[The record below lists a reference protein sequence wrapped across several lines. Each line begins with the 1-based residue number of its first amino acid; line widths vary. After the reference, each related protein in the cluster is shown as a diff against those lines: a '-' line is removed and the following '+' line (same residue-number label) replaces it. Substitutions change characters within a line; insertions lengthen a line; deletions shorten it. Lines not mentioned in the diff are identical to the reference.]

1 MKKLALI
8 FMAILSLTAIKG
20 LAHIPSDK
28 KIIGQFRG
36 VPVNSITKIPINDP
50 KMKILLVKQTGELV
64 DSTGTYINQ
73 IGGKDFVEFCT
84 YVYENGD
91 YKLIFIHEDY
101 DTTRIDVKFDG
112 KKKYKE
118 LGSIS
123 VRKLT
128 RAEKGVKLG
137 EVVVAATKVKFYNK
151 GDTIVYDAD
160 AFQLSNGSM
169 LDGLIEQL
177 PGAELHDNGRISVN
191 GKFVQEILLNG
202 KDFFKGNNQVALENL
217 PAYMVKN
224 VEVYDKQSDESRY
237 AGMKMDEGT
246 FVMNIKLKKDYQAGW
261 IANAEVGGGTKERYM
276 GRAFGLRFSPTS
288 RVSVFGNI
296 NNISDTRK
304 PGRNG
309 DWSPSDLTNGL
320 ATTKNGGIDYNL
332 FDQQKTY
339 DINGNVQATY
349 TEGLYNAR
357 TSTQNFLN
365 SGDTYGRG
373 WSRSENNNFKLNTN
387 HQLEYYFGPGTSE
400 RSTIRLNLQAN
411 YNKFDRKTGSVD
423 GLFDSHPDDS
433 YNIRDS
439 ILQNH
444 LTTMPWINTSVRS
457 NRSKGKD
464 LTSAGSFMIFY
475 SDPNTD
481 RSYRF
486 DIGGSYK
493 NSTDNTDD
501 MYDLRFR
508 QAPQDAEKRHHNSP
522 SDRYSYFTKAALFIT
537 PNRDWRIYPVY
548 EFTKNYS
555 HTTSDWFMLEQSGEN
570 RSSLML
576 PSMSR
581 AMAGMLDT
589 KNSYDMGVHSQ
600 DHSLKVEFVHY
611 ASNSSKDFQKKWSV
625 NLNLTLAATY
635 RIDNIFF
642 NGAKTI
648 SRKREKWLP
657 KPEFSLTWNTPGANN
672 YFYLLYQM
680 LPETPDFLNLIDVEF
695 TSDPLNI
702 RTGNPDLRN
711 TIHHK
716 VQLNYMARQWAFS
729 KQINLSA
736 QAGISVWDN
745 GLSMGYT
752 YDPDLGIRYYRPENI
767 QGNWW
772 AWCYGWLTMPLTRDK
787 RLSFGTYTRADISE
801 AADFVGTESQISP
814 QKQIVH
820 SDQFME
826 DLSLNYSIGKFKVG
840 INGRILYRHSTANTK
855 TFKTIDAADFQYGLT
870 GLVKLPLSIEF
881 ATDIKMYSR
890 RGYSNPS
897 MNTDDLVWNASLSKG
912 VMNNNLTFS
921 IEAFDILHQLSNIR
935 YELNGMGRTE
945 TWVNCIPRY
954 LMFKARYR
962 LNIQPRKRSA
972 N

>member
-8 FMAILSLTAIKG
+8 FITILSLSTINVF
-20 LAHIPSDK
+20 AHITSDK

-50 KMKILLVKQTGELV
+50 KMKILLVKQTGELI
-64 DSTGTYINQ
+64 DSTGTYKNQ
-73 IGGKDFVEFCT
+73 VGGKDFVEFCT
-84 YVYENGD
+84 YVYETGD

-101 DTTRIDVKFDG
+101 DTTRINVKFDG

-118 LGSIS
+118 LGGIS

-160 AFQLSNGSM
+160 AFQLSSGSM

-177 PGAELHDNGRISVN
+177 PGAELHDDGRISVN

-246 FVMNIKLKKDYQAGW
+246 FVMNIKLKKDYQEGW
-261 IANAEVGGGTKERYM
+261 LANAEAGGGTKERYM
-276 GRAFGLRFSPTS
+276 GRAFALRFSPTS
-288 RVSVFGNI
+288 RVSLFGNI

-309 DWSPSDLTNGL
+309 DWSPADLTNGL

-349 TEGLYNAR
+349 TEGLYDAR
-357 TSTQNFLN
+357 TSTQNFLT

-387 HQLEYYFGPGTSE
+387 HQLEYFFGPGTSE
-400 RSTIRLNLQAN
+400 RSIIRLNLQAN
-411 YNKFDRKTGSVD
+411 YNKFDRKTGSVN
-423 GLFDSHPDDS
+423 GLFDSHPDDI
-433 YNIRDS
+433 YNLRDS

-444 LTTMPWINTSVRS
+444 LTKIPWVNTSVRS
-457 NRSKGKD
+457 YRSKGND
-464 LTSAGSFMIFY
+464 LTTAGNFMIFY
-475 SDPNTD
+475 SDTNYD
-481 RSYRF
+481 MSYRF

-493 NSTDNTDD
+493 NSTDNIDD
-501 MYDLRFR
+501 MYHIQFR
-508 QAPQDAEKRHHNSP
+508 QAPQNAEKRQNNSP
-522 SDRYSYFTKAALFIT
+522 LDRYSYFAKVALFII
-537 PNRDWRIYPVY
+537 PDRDWRIYPAY
-548 EFTKNYS
+548 EFRKTYS
-555 HTTSDWFMLEQSGEN
+555 HTTSDWYVLDQNEEGRN
-570 RSSLML
+570 SLML
-576 PSMSR
+576 PSMRNS
-581 AMAGMLDT
+581 MVNMLDSE
-589 KNSYDMGVHSQ
+589 NSYDMGVHSQ
-600 DHSLKVEFVHY
+600 SHKIGVGFVHNM
-611 ASNSSKDFQKKWSV
+611 SNSTKDSQKKWSV
-625 NLNLTLAATY
+625 NMNLTLSATY

-648 SRKREKWLP
+648 SKKREKWLP
-657 KPEFSLTWNTPGANN
+657 SPEFSLTWNTPGSNN
-672 YFYLLYQM
+672 YFYLIYQM

-702 RTGNPDLRN
+702 RTGNPNLRN

-716 VQLNYMARQWAFS
+716 VQFNYMARQWAFK
-729 KQINLSA
+729 KQINLSV
-736 QAGISVWDN
+736 QAGISVWNN

-752 YDPDLGIRYYRPENI
+752 YDPNLGIRHYRPENI

-772 AWCYGWLTMPLTRDK
+772 AWCYGLLTLPLTHDK
-787 RLSFGTYTRADISE
+787 RLTLGTYTRDDISE
-801 AADFVGTESQISP
+801 EADFLGIGDQTST
-814 QKQIVH
+814 QKQNVH
-820 SDQFME
+820 RDQFME
-826 DLSLNYSIGKFKVG
+826 NLSLNYSIGKFKVG
-840 INGRILYRHSTANTK
+840 INGSIQYKHGTANTRSFQSINA
-855 TFKTIDAADFQYGLT
+855 TEFQYGLT

-881 ATDIKMYSR
+881 ATDIKMFSR
-890 RGYSNPS
+890 RGYSNSS
-897 MNTDDLVWNASLSKG
+897 MNTDDLVWKP
-912 VMNNNLTFS
+912 
-921 IEAFDILHQLSNIR
+921 HIR
-935 YELNGMGRTE
+935 RRCLRH
-945 TWVNCIPRY
+945 P
-954 LMFKARYR
+954 A
-962 LNIQPRKRSA
+962 QPLKHTL
-972 N
+972 